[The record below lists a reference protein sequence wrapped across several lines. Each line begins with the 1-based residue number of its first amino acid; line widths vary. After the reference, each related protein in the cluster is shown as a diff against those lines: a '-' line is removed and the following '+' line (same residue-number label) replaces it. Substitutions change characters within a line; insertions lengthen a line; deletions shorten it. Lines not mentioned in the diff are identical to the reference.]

1 MLTAL
6 EPPVRVTLA
15 TRDTDPVVHVG
26 LTARGVEVIAVANAA
41 EGARWL
47 ASRAGHT
54 SVVVVDG
61 LAAALGFLGAL
72 DAHPGAALV
81 YDLRGP
87 ATGEH
92 AVDRLVEGQVVA
104 LASVVLVPSA
114 ALVPFVREL
123 SGGGDAVVADGAND
137 TLALAQA
144 FALVGLAVPDV
155 ALR

>member
-1 MLTAL
+1 M
-6 EPPVRVTLA
+6 
-15 TRDTDPVVHVG
+15 
-26 LTARGVEVIAVANAA
+26 
-41 EGARWL
+41 
-47 ASRAGHT
+47 
-54 SVVVVDG
+54 VDG
-61 LAAALGFLGAL
+61 PAAALGFLGAL

-92 AVDRLVEGQVVA
+92 AVDRRVESQVVA

-137 TLALAQA
+137 APALAQA